1 MLLHLSQSDKLY
13 LCTVGSMIVKFK
25 PLLAVNL
32 GKILLA
38 VSILMQVLTEG
49 KMNSWDKILYAFLLW
64 KKIDKASILSSV
76 FHLYA
81 CLDLLDILT

>member
-1 MLLHLSQSDKLY
+1 MLLLK
-13 LCTVGSMIVKFK
+13 C
-25 PLLAVNL
+25 
-32 GKILLA
+32 
-38 VSILMQVLTEG
+38 

-76 FHLYA
+76 FHLYV